1 VPINIK
7 GESSNPVHGEMYW
20 IQQYVI
26 KFDSDLWQVG
36 GFPRLLRLVSS
47 TNKTDNHDINEIL
60 LKVALNTIPESDASS
75 WHMLGL
81 DT

>member
-20 IQQYVI
+20 IQRYVI
-26 KFDSDLWQVG
+26 QFASDLWQVG

-47 TNKTDNHDINEIL
+47 TNYDINEIL
-60 LKVALNTIPESDASS
+60 LKVAVNTIPESDASS
-75 WHMLGL
+75 WHMLAL